1 MIDGNSLLKTEKSY
15 HDINSIMI
23 TFDQEI
29 SNEEIPRKNEDI
41 TMRIIIRQTSRLRY
55 TKKFSLFEIAP
66 SRIIGKL
73 LKRQMRRDGPGHI
86 EGPELT
92 GADL

>member
-1 MIDGNSLLKTEKSY
+1 MHLIDGNSLLKTEKSY

-41 TMRIIIRQTSRLRY
+41 MMRIIIRQTSRLRY
-55 TKKFSLFEIAP
+55 KFSLFEIAP
-66 SRIIGKL
+66 SLTDHRKVAQ
-73 LKRQMRRDGPGHI
+73 KTDAPRRAGSHR
-86 EGPELT
+86 
-92 GADL
+92 GARADWG

>member
-41 TMRIIIRQTSRLRY
+41 MMRIIIRQTSRLRY
-55 TKKFSLFEIAP
+55 KEIFL
-66 SRIIGKL
+66 I
-73 LKRQMRRDGPGHI
+73 
-86 EGPELT
+86 
-92 GADL
+92 